1 MVKVYSKNNCI
12 QCKMTKELLKQR
24 NVNFLEINVDNVEN
38 KDALSA
44 LKEKGIKSL
53 PYVETEIKSWTGFRP
68 AEIKAI

>member
-12 QCKMTKELLKQR
+12 QCKMTKELLKKR
-24 NVNFLEINVDNVEN
+24 NISFLEINVDHEEN
-38 KDALSA
+38 KSVLSS

-53 PYVETEIKSWTGFRP
+53 PYVETEHSSWTGFRP